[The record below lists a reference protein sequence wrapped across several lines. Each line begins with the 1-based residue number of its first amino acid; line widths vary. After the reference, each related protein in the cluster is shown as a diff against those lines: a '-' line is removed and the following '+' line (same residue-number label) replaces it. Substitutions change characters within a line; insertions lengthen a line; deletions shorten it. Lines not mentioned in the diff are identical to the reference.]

1 VQVVVVVLARL
12 TASEPQEVLEVQKK
26 LHLAVLVRRTF
37 EGAAFQ
43 APTDWA
49 AQPSALQYQTWEALA
64 VGHVCSELV
73 PF

>member
-1 VQVVVVVLARL
+1 M
-12 TASEPQEVLEVQKK
+12 LEAQKK

-43 APTDWA
+43 APTDWVA
-49 AQPSALQYQTWEALA
+49 PLLVLQYQRWEALV